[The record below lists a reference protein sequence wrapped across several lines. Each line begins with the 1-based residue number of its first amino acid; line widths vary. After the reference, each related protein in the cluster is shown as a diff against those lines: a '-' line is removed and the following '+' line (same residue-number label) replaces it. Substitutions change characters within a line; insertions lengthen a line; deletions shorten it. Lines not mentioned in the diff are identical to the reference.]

1 MVIERSRDNVQDLR
15 IYRIKKEILPLITYY
30 LLSVTITGCEDR
42 LDYGLQ
48 FQVYDVHEVRLLMT
62 APTEIRQRAMTLL
75 EQLPGESLIK
85 AVEFLE
91 SLSHEFLQLSE
102 TSKTP
107 NSETA
112 LLQIIQRRLSPEEQ
126 HRLSYLRQ
134 QNENEEITETEYQE
148 LLKYI
153 NRIEQQDAERAEALI
168 QLAQLRQVDL
178 KVLIDEFLPRDI
190 NVT

>member
-1 MVIERSRDNVQDLR
+1 
-15 IYRIKKEILPLITYY
+15 
-30 LLSVTITGCEDR
+30 
-42 LDYGLQ
+42 
-48 FQVYDVHEVRLLMT
+48 MT

>member
-1 MVIERSRDNVQDLR
+1 
-15 IYRIKKEILPLITYY
+15 
-30 LLSVTITGCEDR
+30 
-42 LDYGLQ
+42 
-48 FQVYDVHEVRLLMT
+48 MT

-75 EQLPGESLIK
+75 EQLPGESLVK

-168 QLAQLRQVDL
+168 KLAQLRQVDL
-178 KVLIDEFLPRDI
+178 KVLINEFLPTDI
-190 NVT
+190 HVT